1 MECPIIFIHISLFL
15 YRIFLSSL
23 NPNLKIKVK
32 FPNFNINVFF
42 FYINLFSQNA
52 HKIKSSMMHNLFECY
67 FVNYLSV

>member
-1 MECPIIFIHISLFL
+1 MECPNIFIHISLFL

-42 FYINLFSQNA
+42 LYKFIVTKCTQN
-52 HKIKSSMMHNLFECY
+52 KIQHD
-67 FVNYLSV
+67 V